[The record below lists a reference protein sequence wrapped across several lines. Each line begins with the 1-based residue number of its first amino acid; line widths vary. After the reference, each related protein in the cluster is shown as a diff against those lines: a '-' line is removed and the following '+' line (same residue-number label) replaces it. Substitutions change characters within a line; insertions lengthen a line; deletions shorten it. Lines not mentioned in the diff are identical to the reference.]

1 MNILIT
7 GARSN
12 IGYSIAKLLAKRG
25 HIVYAGC
32 KTKEE
37 VKSLYEKINLEK
49 IIMFPIELDLIKD
62 NSKLID
68 SLDIDCL
75 VLQASISNGGSVLE
89 ISNNRFNEVIDVN
102 IKGNFRL
109 IQDYLRYCYYN
120 KKSGKIFLTSSLAA
134 FLPLPYLSTYTS
146 SKLYLIS
153 LANTLRFELLYQG
166 LDVSISLILPGAYY
180 TGFNDLMIENKKLDN
195 YIIKSKALNM
205 TKYQKIFFSLI
216 EKYNYSDLV
225 KDVVKN
231 IEKDKPS
238 FIISRPII
246 EKLFT
251 KLYVIIKSIIV

>member
-12 IGYSIAKLLAKRG
+12 IGYNIAKLLAERG

-37 VKSLYEKINLEK
+37 VKSLYEKINNEK
-49 IIMFPIELDLIKD
+49 IIMFPLVLDLVKD
-62 NSKLID
+62 NSNLID
-68 SLDIDCL
+68 SFNIDCL
-75 VLQASISNGGSVLE
+75 ILQASISNGGSLLE
-89 ISNNRFNEVIDVN
+89 ISNDRFNEVIDVN

-109 IQDYLRYCYYN
+109 IQDYLRYCHYH
-120 KKSGKIFLTSSLAA
+120 KKHGKIFLTSSLAA
-134 FLPLPYLSTYTS
+134 FFPLPYLSTYTS
-146 SKLYLIS
+146 SKIYLIN
-153 LANTLRFELLYQG
+153 LANTLRLELLYQK

-180 TGFNDLMIENKKLDN
+180 TGFNDLMIDNKELDN
-195 YIIKSKALNM
+195 YIIKSKALKM

-216 EKYNYSDLV
+216 EKYDYSDLV

-231 IEKDKPS
+231 IEKDNPS
-238 FIISRPII
+238 YIISRPIV

-251 KLYVIIKSIIV
+251 KLYVIIKSGC